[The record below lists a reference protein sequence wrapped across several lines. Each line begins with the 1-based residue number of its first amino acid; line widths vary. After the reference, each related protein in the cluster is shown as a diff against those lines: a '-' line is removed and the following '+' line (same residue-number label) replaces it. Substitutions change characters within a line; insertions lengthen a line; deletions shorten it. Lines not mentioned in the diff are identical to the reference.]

1 MDQPSIAWTRL
12 EDTACPRGRATQ
24 FPAQDTKPR
33 AGSGATNAVT
43 LYRATIEALDENRML
58 ESPSPSRPS
67 VAPQNRA
74 AEQRKDL
81 NTIITLNPDALNRDP
96 ALDV

>member
-1 MDQPSIAWTRL
+1 
-12 EDTACPRGRATQ
+12 
-24 FPAQDTKPR
+24 
-33 AGSGATNAVT
+33 
-43 LYRATIEALDENRML
+43 ML

-81 NTIITLNPDALNRDP
+81 NTIITLNPDALNRAP